1 MVRVWVSRIPRVA
14 LWVIL
19 AAVLGTFCLLFCP
32 VFPVLWCV
40 PAVVVGLQAVTFLLR
55 LPAKERT
62 GYFFASPWLL
72 GFFALT
78 LGPMVLSF
86 LFAFIEWDGI
96 DIHEIEWVGLR
107 NYARACD
114 EALPKEYQSLGAV
127 CSAIRDGQ
135 IRNVAEAFCVG
146 ELRDVGMAL
155 RNTAFYS
162 FLSVPLGLT
171 VALGLAMLLNQKL
184 RGIALFRTIFYMPS
198 VIGGVAT
205 IMMWTWVFNPDYGLL
220 NGALRH
226 GLSALAAVGI
236 PGVGR
241 LELPRWL
248 MDEAW
253 AKPSLILMHLWG
265 AGGAML
271 IFLAALQN
279 VPDSLYEA
287 ADLDG
292 AGRWRKF
299 LHITVPQISPAIF
312 FNLIMG
318 IIGSFQVFAQAFLMT
333 NGGPNK
339 ATLFYVL
346 YLYNKA
352 FQDFEFGYASALA
365 WILFVIIMFFTLL
378 VLRSSKLWVYYEGE

>member
-1 MVRVWVSRIPRVA
+1 MRGRRE
-14 LWVIL
+14 
-19 AAVLGTFCLLFCP
+19 
-32 VFPVLWCV
+32 
-40 PAVVVGLQAVTFLLR
+40 R
-55 LPAKERT
+55 LPRRGETLK
-62 GYFFASPWLL
+62 GYLFASPWLI
-72 GFFALT
+72 GFFGLA
-78 LGPMVLSF
+78 LGPMIVSFGLSF
-86 LFAFIEWDGI
+86 LEWKGI
-96 DIHEIEWVGLR
+96 NAENIRWVGLG
-107 NYARACD
+107 NYAEACRD
-114 EALPKEYQSLGAV
+114 PDVLTALW
-127 CSAIRDGQ
+127 
-135 IRNVAEAFCVG
+135 
-146 ELRDVGMAL
+146 
-155 RNTAFYS
+155 NTAFYS
-162 FLSVPLGLT
+162 FLSVPLVLM
-171 VALGLAMLLNQKL
+171 VALGLAMLLNQEL

-220 NGALRH
+220 NGALRWVLGVLGSVGVP
-226 GLSALAAVGI
+226 GLAGA
-236 PGVGR
+236 
-241 LELPRWL
+241 ELPRWL
-248 MDEAW
+248 MDDQW

-299 LHITVPQISPAIF
+299 VHITVPQISPAIF

-318 IIGSFQVFAQAFLMT
+318 MIGSFQVFAQAFLMT

-352 FQDFEFGYASALA
+352 FQDFELGYASALA

-378 VLRSSKLWVYYEGE
+378 VVRSSKMWVYYEGE